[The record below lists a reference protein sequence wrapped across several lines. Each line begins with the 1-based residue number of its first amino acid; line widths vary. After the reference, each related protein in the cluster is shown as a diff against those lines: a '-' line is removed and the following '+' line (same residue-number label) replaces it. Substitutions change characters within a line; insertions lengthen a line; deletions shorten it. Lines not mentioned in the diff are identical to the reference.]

1 MHEYSIAES
10 LVKAVLEEVAKRGNP
25 QVELLRFR
33 RASAFSEAALEQAV
47 QSLSAGTPLEGAEI
61 AVESINRDFKCPRCS
76 HEQVIQSD
84 DLAGHLFVCPG
95 CGYVEE
101 IEEAHD
107 LELLEV
113 RVADGVVP
121 SREA

>member
-10 LVKAVLEEVAKRGNP
+10 LVKAVLDEVAKRGNP
-25 QVELLRFR
+25 RVELLRFR
-33 RASAFSEAALEQAV
+33 RASAFSQEALEQSIQA
-47 QSLSAGTPLEGAEI
+47 LSAGTPLEGVKVV
-61 AVESINRDFKCPRCS
+61 VESVNRDFKCPRCS
-76 HEQVIQSD
+76 HQQVIQSD

-113 RVADGVVP
+113 RVADVVMP
-121 SREA
+121 V

>member
-10 LVKAVLEEVAKRGNP
+10 LVNAVLEEIAKRGNP
-25 QVELLRFR
+25 RVELLRFR
-33 RASAFSEAALEQAV
+33 RASAFSAEALEQAV
-47 QSLSAGTPLEGAEI
+47 QTLSTGTPLEGAEI
-61 AVESINRDFKCPRCS
+61 VVESVNRDFKCPHCS

-113 RVADGVVP
+113 RAADSVLP
-121 SREA
+121 LEK